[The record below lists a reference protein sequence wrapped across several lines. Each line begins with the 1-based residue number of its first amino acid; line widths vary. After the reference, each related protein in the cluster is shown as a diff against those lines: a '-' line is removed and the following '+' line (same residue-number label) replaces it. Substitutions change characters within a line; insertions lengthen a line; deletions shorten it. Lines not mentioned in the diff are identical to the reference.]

1 MFVFAG
7 ESRQQE
13 LRGQSVHAL
22 TSDGHGGA
30 LAIVDGHSMCQRGS
44 EGLWSTIATHERA
57 LACCVTVGKAIYVGT
72 DDDAGML
79 YLIGNSEL
87 TRPPGFD
94 TVAGRDAWFAGSAV
108 VKKSICRTTV
118 GGSFDEGNLGWDY
131 SFRQCSRRW
140 YLTANERRCNAAT
153 DDRSR

>member
-22 TSDGHGGA
+22 TSDGHGSA

-44 EGLWSTIATHERA
+44 EGLWSTIATHESG

-72 DDDAGML
+72 DDAVRML
-79 YLIGNSEL
+79 YLSGDGEL

-94 TVAGRDAWFAGSAV
+94 TVAGRDAWFAGSAA
-108 VKKSICRTTV
+108 VKESSCLTTV
-118 GGSFDEGNLGWDY
+118 GGSFDERNLG
-131 SFRQCSRRW
+131 
-140 YLTANERRCNAAT
+140 
-153 DDRSR
+153 